1 MAAALDQYPTKVTG
15 AEVVSAKGNPS
26 ADLMAAW
33 LQSRLK
39 VPVEQRN
46 SRGPGVT
53 AVRLFTPSGPIALT
67 RPDGAVATFSVP
79 GQPDRPV
86 ALKRRTTSELLSEEL
101 RRLDPDDVYA
111 KTLATMVERDA
122 LPADA
127 KKVGE
132 TARKSTAAKVTA
144 AGKKVAAS
152 SAGKEPAS
160 AKRAAAKKTA
170 PKPAAAKK
178 TAAKKTVAK
187 KAAKR

>member
-1 MAAALDQYPTKVTG
+1 
-15 AEVVSAKGNPS
+15 
-26 ADLMAAW
+26 MAAW

-111 KTLATMVERDA
+111 KTLACMVERDA
-122 LPADA
+122 MPADA
-127 KKVGE
+127 KKVAE

-144 AGKKVAAS
+144 AGKKVV
-152 SAGKEPAS
+152 
-160 AKRAAAKKTA
+160 AK
-170 PKPAAAKK
+170 KPAAAKK
-178 TAAKKTVAK
+178 TAAKKATAKKAPAKKVAGGK